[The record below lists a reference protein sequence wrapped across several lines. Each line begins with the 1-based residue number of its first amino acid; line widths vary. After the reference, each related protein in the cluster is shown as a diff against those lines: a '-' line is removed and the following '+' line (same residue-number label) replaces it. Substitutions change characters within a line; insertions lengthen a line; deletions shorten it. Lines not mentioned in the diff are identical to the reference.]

1 MKTMNCPEDCR
12 YYHRNTHFCG
22 YCMRSILEDME
33 VRKLGNREE
42 ETADIE
48 QAGGVWH
55 RYREESHGA

>member
-22 YCMRSILEDME
+22 YCMRNILEDME
-33 VRKLGNREE
+33 VRKLGDREE

-48 QAGGVWH
+48 QAGGVWV
-55 RYREESHGA
+55 R